1 MTCGL
6 HCLKMEHIT
15 VRRGEAVLLQDVA
28 LHAHCG
34 QLLAII
40 GRNGAGKSTLL
51 KTILGELPYEG
62 TLTFSGHDGAQLAR
76 RKPRIGYVPQS
87 IQLDKGSPATVYDM
101 MMAYSS
107 RYPIFFPARRKQ
119 KRKLAEQL
127 ERFGAAHLI
136 DRRLGRLSGGE
147 LQRVMLAVATM
158 PLPDVLVLDEPVSGV
173 DRAGL
178 AEFYAHIEQLRR
190 EDMVIL
196 LVSHDLQYVREHA
209 DTVLL
214 LDQTVRAY
222 GKPQDVFASE
232 AFAQAFGY
240 RKEGAL

>member
-1 MTCGL
+1 
-6 HCLKMEHIT
+6 MEHIT
-15 VRRGEAVLLQDVA
+15 VRSGETVLLQDVA

-34 QLLAII
+34 EMLAII

-51 KTILGELPYEG
+51 RTILGEMPHEG
-62 TLTFSGHDGAQLAR
+62 TLLFSGHDGEKIHR
-76 RKPRIGYVPQS
+76 RAPRIGYVPQS
-87 IQLDKGSPATVYDM
+87 LHLDKNSPATVYDM

-107 RYPIFFPARRKQ
+107 YYPIFLPPRRKQ
-119 KRKLAEQL
+119 KLQLQQQL
-127 ERFGAAHLI
+127 ERFGAEHLI
-136 DRRLGRLSGGE
+136 DRPVGRLSGGE
-147 LQRVMLAVATM
+147 LQRVMLAIATM

-178 AEFYAHIEQLRR
+178 QEFYAHIDRLRK

-214 LDQTVRAY
+214 LDKTVRAY
-222 GKPQDVFASE
+222 GKPAEVFASE
-232 AFAQAFGY
+232 AFAEAFAY
-240 RKEGAL
+240 RGEVTA